1 MEQTKKKENLLK
13 EFLSMV
19 ISYKSKINAIINNR
33 KLKKV
38 INEEDVIVN
47 SLVQFSTLND
57 ENINYMHYFYKD
69 A

>member
-1 MEQTKKKENLLK
+1 
-13 EFLSMV
+13 MV